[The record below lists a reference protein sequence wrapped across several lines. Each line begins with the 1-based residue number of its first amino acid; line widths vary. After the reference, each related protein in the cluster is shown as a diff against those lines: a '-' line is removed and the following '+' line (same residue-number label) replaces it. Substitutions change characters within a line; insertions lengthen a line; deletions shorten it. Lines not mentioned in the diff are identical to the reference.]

1 MTFETVSIIL
11 ILVNYG
17 RKMKKVAVF
26 LISLCFSCSL
36 FAFDWP
42 QEETQADSFYSY
54 FGQLRGSTISSSL
67 IFTDSSDVKSCE
79 DGKVLTLIS
88 EHTDDFGWFEST
100 LGNAVILS
108 HSDNISS
115 VYGNIDESSVS
126 ENIVSST
133 DIPKGTYLGKSGN
146 SGWQEGTSCL
156 EFQLL
161 DTKNSNAINPRILM
175 PRIGKELELFIQNVI
190 LLDKKG
196 NSYSLNTQRNI
207 PAGTYYIYRKRQEV
221 AVPYRTSISLNGIA
235 YENISYDTLN
245 ARNGKLCAHGNED
258 YSVETLYPDAE
269 KQLLGQ
275 VTLTRGRLSLSI
287 AVINILG
294 AVRQVNFAL
303 DVH

>member
-1 MTFETVSIIL
+1 MFIE
-11 ILVNYG
+11 NNKNG

-26 LISLCFSCSL
+26 LVSLCFSCSL

-67 IFTDSSDVKSCE
+67 IFTDSSDIKSCE
-79 DGKVLTLIS
+79 DGKVLAVIT

-108 HSDNISS
+108 HNDNISS

-126 ENIVSST
+126 ENILSST
-133 DIPKGTYLGKSGN
+133 DILKGTYLGKSGN

-175 PRIGKELELFIQNVI
+175 PRIGRELELFIQNVT

-207 PAGTYYIYRKRQEV
+207 PAGTYYIYRERQEV

-245 ARNGKLCAHGNED
+245 ARNGKLCAQGNED
-258 YSVETLYPDAE
+258 YSVKILYPDE
-269 KQLLGQ
+269 KKQLLGQ
-275 VTLTRGRLSLSI
+275 VILTRGRLSLSI

-303 DVH
+303 DVY

>member
-1 MTFETVSIIL
+1 
-11 ILVNYG
+11 
-17 RKMKKVAVF
+17 MKKIAVF
-26 LISLCFSCSL
+26 LASLCFSCSL

-67 IFTDSSDVKSCE
+67 IFTDSSDIKSCE
-79 DGKVLTLIS
+79 DGKVLAVIT
-88 EHTDDFGWFEST
+88 EHTDDFAWFESP
-100 LGNAVILS
+100 LGNAVILA

-115 VYGNIDESSVS
+115 VYGNIDESSIS
-126 ENIVSST
+126 EELLSST
-133 DIPKGTYLGKSGN
+133 EIKKGTYLGTSGN

-175 PRIGKELELFIQNVI
+175 PRIGRELELFIRNVI
-190 LLDKKG
+190 LIDKKG
-196 NSYSLNTQRNI
+196 NSYSLNTQKNI
-207 PAGTYYIYRKRQEV
+207 PAGTYYIYRERQEV

-258 YSVETLYPDAE
+258 YSVEILYPDTE

-294 AVRQVNFAL
+294 ALRQVNFAL